1 MKNFTKL
8 IAIAF
13 VLGCTWIYLIKFFQL
28 FHTNDDNGSQISTTK
43 IADTPKMTYT
53 VIYKD
58 GTTSEVKANSYIWDN
73 HKIRFMV
80 KDTIKVKEISADI
93 VEEVK
98 F

>member
-1 MKNFTKL
+1 M
-8 IAIAF
+8 
-13 VLGCTWIYLIKFFQL
+13 
-28 FHTNDDNGSQISTTK
+28 
-43 IADTPKMTYT
+43 ADTPKMTYT

-73 HKIRFMV
+73 HKIKFMMR
-80 KDTIKVKEISADI
+80 DTVKVKEISADI